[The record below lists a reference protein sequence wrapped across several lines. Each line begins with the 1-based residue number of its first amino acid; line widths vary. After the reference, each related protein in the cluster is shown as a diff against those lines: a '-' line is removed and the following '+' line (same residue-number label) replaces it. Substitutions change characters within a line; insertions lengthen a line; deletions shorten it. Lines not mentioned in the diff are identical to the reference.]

1 MKQFFFLQSLPRCG
15 NTLLSSIVNKNKNIK
30 ITSNSIVSEILFQTK
45 LLKNN
50 ELYKNFPDKKSFD
63 NVFMNIFNL
72 YYKDWESEYII
83 DRGPWGTPFNLN
95 MLKEIFSERKFII
108 LHRPVLECLASF
120 IKIKNPLDKDNYCD
134 YLMSPVGIIG
144 KYLLG
149 INNLIKEKE
158 NLIFIDYKNLIKN
171 LKNEIKNIF
180 TFLNIK
186 NFTIDTEKLSQF
198 SINNVYYDDTIY
210 NCNLH
215 TIRTDK
221 IEYAEIDINKYLS
234 KNIIKKYSNSHI

>member
-95 MLKEIFSERKFII
+95 MLREIFSERKFII

-134 YLMSPVGIIG
+134 YLMSQQGIIG

-158 NLIFIDYKNLIKN
+158 KLIFIDYKNLIKN

-180 TFLNIK
+180 KFLNIK

-198 SINNVYYDDTIY
+198 SINDVYYDDSIY

-215 TIRTDK
+215 KIRTDK

-234 KNIIKKYSNSHI
+234 KNIIKKYSSYHI